1 MKKYQAKTVDE
12 AVNLA
17 AQELGILPSEVNFA
31 IHEEKKGIFKK
42 VTIEVYELSD
52 AIEFAEGYLKNV
64 TVALGIVAETTTV
77 LKDDIIHI
85 SLNSDHNP
93 ILIGK
98 NGKTLQALNELTRLA
113 VSSKYKKRFRILLDI
128 NDYKDG
134 KYSRVAFAAR
144 RAAKEVQKTK
154 MDATLEAMP
163 ADERRVVHNAL
174 ANFSHIK
181 TESAGEGNH
190 RAVVIKYID

>member
-1 MKKYQAKTVDE
+1 MKKYQAKTIDE
-12 AVNLA
+12 AVEMA
-17 AQELGILPSEVNFA
+17 AQELGILPSDVNFA
-31 IHEEKKGIFKK
+31 VQEEKKGLFKK

-52 AIEFAEGYLKNV
+52 AIEFAEEYLKNV
-64 TVALGIVAETTTV
+64 TAALGIQSETTTV

-98 NGKTLQALNELTRLA
+98 NGKTLQALNELVRLA
-113 VSSKYKKRFRILLDI
+113 VSSKFKKRFRILLDI

-144 RAAKEVQKTK
+144 KAAKEVQKTK
-154 MDATLEAMP
+154 MDATLEPMP

-181 TESAGEGNH
+181 TESAGEGHH
-190 RAVVIKYID
+190 RAVVIKYVD

>member
-1 MKKYQAKTVDE
+1 MKKYQAKTIDE
-12 AVNLA
+12 AVEMA
-17 AQELGILPSEVNFA
+17 AQELGILPSDVNFA
-31 IHEEKKGIFKK
+31 VQEEKKGLFKK

-52 AIEFAEGYLKNV
+52 AIDFAEEYLKNV
-64 TVALGIVAETTTV
+64 TAALGIQSETTTV

-98 NGKTLQALNELTRLA
+98 NGKTLQALNELARLA
-113 VSSKYKKRFRILLDI
+113 VSSKFKKRFRILLDI

-144 RAAKEVQKTK
+144 KAAKEVQKTK
-154 MDATLEAMP
+154 MDATLEPMP
-163 ADERRVVHNAL
+163 ADERRVVHKAL

-181 TESAGEGNH
+181 TESAGEGHH
-190 RAVVIKYID
+190 RAVVIKYVD

>member
-1 MKKYQAKTVDE
+1 MKKYQAKTIDE
-12 AVNLA
+12 ALEMA
-17 AQELGILPSEVNFA
+17 AQELGILPSDVNFA
-31 IHEEKKGIFKK
+31 VQEEKKGLFKK

-52 AIEFAEGYLKNV
+52 AIEFAEEYLKNV
-64 TVALGIVAETTTV
+64 TAALGIQSETTTV

-98 NGKTLQALNELTRLA
+98 NGKTLQALNELARLA
-113 VSSKYKKRFRILLDI
+113 VSSKFKKRFRILLDI

-144 RAAKEVQKTK
+144 KAAKEVQKTK
-154 MDATLEAMP
+154 MDATLEPMP

-181 TESAGEGNH
+181 TESTGEGHH
-190 RAVVIKYID
+190 RAVVIKYVD